1 MSLPLSLLFGKWQQF
16 TDDLGAPLANGSLS
30 FFIAGT
36 TTPQAV
42 YADSGGMTSLGSTVT
57 LNGEGRPSSGSN
69 LVGVYLLPTGYKVN
83 VYNQAA
89 VLQSSTDDVEDVG
102 AAFLSDLANIWAQ
115 GSKSVTTGYTITP
128 TDNWVSVA
136 EPTTNPAIINLQPAA
151 SRGTILFIQNVTA
164 ATTVAITPN
173 GSETING
180 VAGPYTLPIA
190 ASPVFPALLLLS
202 DGVSNFLAF
211 QSLGAH

>member
-16 TDDLGAPLANGSLS
+16 TDDLGAPLANGSLK

-42 YADSGGMTSLGSTVT
+42 YADSDGMTSLGTTVD
-57 LNGEGRPSSGSN
+57 LNGAGRPSSGSN

-102 AAFLSDLANIWAQ
+102 SAFLADLANIWAT
-115 GSKSVTTGYTITP
+115 GSKSVTTGYTVADS
-128 TDNWVSVA
+128 DNWVSVS
-136 EPTTNPAIINLQPAA
+136 EPTTNPAILNLPAAA
-151 SRGTILFIQNVTA
+151 SRGGVLFVQNIGPTPVS
-164 ATTVAITPN
+164 VTPN
-173 GSETING
+173 GSETINSI
-180 VAGPYTLPIA
+180 AGAYALPIA

-202 DGVSNFLAF
+202 DGVSNWLAF